1 MKSTLKCWILP
12 IRTVRLSFEIY
23 LTSVDPLP
31 SSDIKDEEQPVTAEM
46 IKQRKVEQEAL
57 EKKRKEEV
65 SIKGRPAAEIKEGQ
79 IAVEDIE
86 SEKAANGLIQRS

>member
-1 MKSTLKCWILP
+1 MA
-12 IRTVRLSFEIY
+12 
-23 LTSVDPLP
+23 VDPLP
-31 SSDIKDEEQPVTAEM
+31 SSDIRDEEQPVTAEM
-46 IKQRKVEQEAL
+46 IKQRIEQQKAL

-86 SEKAANGLIQRS
+86 SEIWFKSL